1 MIQARELRIGNI
13 VQIGDLT
20 RGTTTV
26 CVNASHVF
34 EVTLISYLQVHIHQI
49 HNQGFG
55 TVFYNELSPI
65 PLTPELLEKCCGFK
79 KATEYIYDHKSGI
92 IFDAPNDWNN
102 PNNYPIGI
110 DCSRSLY
117 GFNPEQIIIRTL
129 TLHDLQNK
137 FYSITGE
144 ELEVDLTALQS

>member
-1 MIQARELRIGNI
+1 MIQAKELRIGNKALYKNEI
-13 VQIGDLT
+13 I
-20 RGTTTV
+20 
-26 CVNASHVF
+26 
-34 EVTLISYLQVHIHQI
+34 EVVSISGIKYSFNRQDIIIHTPDYQAFTSVDI
-49 HNQGFG
+49 LK
-55 TVFYNELSPI
+55 LSPI

-144 ELEVDLTALQS
+144 ELEVDLTALQ

>member
-1 MIQARELRIGNI
+1 MIQARELRIGNKALYENEI
-13 VQIGDLT
+13 I
-20 RGTTTV
+20 
-26 CVNASHVF
+26 
-34 EVTLISYLQVHIHQI
+34 EVVSISGLKYSFDGQDVVIYIPDYQAFTSVDILK
-49 HNQGFG
+49 
-55 TVFYNELSPI
+55 LSPI

>member
-1 MIQARELRIGNI
+1 MIQAKELRIGNYI
-13 VQIGDLT
+13 KAVGLDYLRVDEISLTNHQGYIARMYPLLGINQYVWCDLSLKE
-20 RGTTTV
+20 
-26 CVNASHVF
+26 A
-34 EVTLISYLQVHIHQI
+34 Q
-49 HNQGFG
+49 
-55 TVFYNELSPI
+55 PI

-144 ELEVDLTALQS
+144 ELEIDLTALQ